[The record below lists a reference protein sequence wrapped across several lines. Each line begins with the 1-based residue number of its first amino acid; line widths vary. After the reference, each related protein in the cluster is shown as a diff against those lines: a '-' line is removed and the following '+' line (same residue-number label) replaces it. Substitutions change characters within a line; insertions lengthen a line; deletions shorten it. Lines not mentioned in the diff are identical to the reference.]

1 MKKNKKQIKLPEK
14 INYAVGGSLMGVAYL
29 LIDHEMYSY
38 IIVLL
43 SFSAIL
49 FTSEVHIRI
58 DFIINTTNKIKNILK
73 KITNN

>member
-29 LIDHEMYSY
+29 LIDYEMYSY

-49 FTSEVHIRI
+49 FTSEIHIRI
-58 DFIINTTNKIKNILK
+58 DFIINVINRVKKYFKENNK
-73 KITNN
+73 